1 MIQQIIIEKFALFN
15 KELKNYTILKSLRNL
30 KFSNIQIMKDLNSII
45 DEKDM
50 KKKTNMIIR
59 AK

>member
-1 MIQQIIIEKFALFN
+1 MIQQIIIKKFALFN
-15 KELKNYTILKSLRNL
+15 KELKNYTILKVFAFKN
-30 KFSNIQIMKDLNSII
+30 FQIMNDLNSII